1 MKGTIAFTILILL
14 VAPKTRALLA
24 GWMGDAEN
32 WTVAWAP
39 FSYVLMALLILAP
52 LFAMV
57 LMMRWP
63 KPVEPENP
71 MSKYKHEDVLD

>member
-1 MKGTIAFTILILL
+1 
-14 VAPKTRALLA
+14 
-24 GWMGDAEN
+24 
-32 WTVAWAP
+32 
-39 FSYVLMALLILAP
+39 MALLILAP

-71 MSKYKHEDVLD
+71 MSKYKHEDVVE